1 MKHATVEDFDVVK
14 GIFKKN
20 RDVFPYLRFDS
31 LKNKIEE
38 GKVVYDKGV
47 VITYNKYKRKQKL
60 GNVQANMGDVVIQEI
75 VKEEGG
81 NAVDVFVRFVD
92 FVDEDVW
99 LTVRRDNERAK
110 KFYDKVGMEIVGEVF
125 WSKGTLAGDVYIY
138 RQNPAATLGA
148 TTNFLFH
155 ELP

>member
-1 MKHATVEDFDVVK
+1 MKHATPEDFDTIK

-20 RDVFPYLRFDS
+20 RKVFPYFRLDS

-60 GNVQANMGDVVIQEI
+60 GNVEAKMGDIVIQEI
-75 VKEEGG
+75 VKEDGG
-81 NAVDVFVRFVD
+81 DAQGVFVRFVD
-92 FVDEDVW
+92 FVDVDVW

-110 KFYDKVGMEIVGEVF
+110 KFYDRVGMELVGEVL
-125 WSKGTLAGDVYIY
+125 WVHGTLSGDVYLY
-138 RQNPAATLGA
+138 RQNPAIGLGA
-148 TTNFLFH
+148 AAGLMFH
-155 ELP
+155 EL

>member
-1 MKHATVEDFDVVK
+1 MRHATIEDFDTIK

-20 RDVFPYLRFDS
+20 REMFPYLRFDS

-38 GKVVYDKGV
+38 GKVVYDTGV

-60 GNVQANMGDVVIQEI
+60 GNVEAKMGDIVIQEI

-81 NAVDVFVRFVD
+81 DAQGVFVRFVD
-92 FVDEDVW
+92 FVDVDVW

-110 KFYDKVGMEIVGEVF
+110 KFYDRVGMELVGEVL
-125 WSKGTLAGDVYIY
+125 WVHGTLSGDVYLY
-138 RQNPAATLGA
+138 RQNPAIGLGA
-148 TTNFLFH
+148 AAGLMFH
-155 ELP
+155 EL

>member
-1 MKHATVEDFDVVK
+1 MNIR
-14 GIFKKN
+14 IF
-20 RDVFPYLRFDS
+20 VFPSLIFFFVFSSTLSTAPDS
-31 LKNKIEE
+31 IFRYADRIHPDIASTNM
-38 GKVVYDKGV
+38 VVTQNELATEAGYQ
-47 VITYNKYKRKQKL
+47 ILEQ
-60 GNVQANMGDVVIQEI
+60 
-75 VKEEGG
+75 GG

-138 RQNPAATLGA
+138 RQNPAASLGA

>member
-1 MKHATVEDFDVVK
+1 MRHATVEDFDAVK

-31 LKNKIEE
+31 LKHKIEE
-38 GKVVYDKGV
+38 GKVVYDTGV

-60 GNVQANMGDVVIQEI
+60 GNVQANMGDIVIQEI

-81 NAVDVFVRFVD
+81 DAEDVFLRFVD
-92 FVDEDVW
+92 FVVEDVW

-110 KFYDKVGMEIVGEVF
+110 KFYDRVGMELVGEVF
-125 WSKGTLAGDVYIY
+125 WSKGTIPGDVYLY
-138 RQNPAATLGA
+138 KQNPGPSLM
-148 TTNFLFH
+148 FH

>member
-1 MKHATVEDFDVVK
+1 MRHATIEDFDVVK
-14 GIFKKN
+14 GIFKEN

-31 LKNKIEE
+31 LKHKIKE
-38 GKVVYDKGV
+38 GKVVYDTGV

-60 GNVQANMGDVVIQEI
+60 GNVQANMGDIVIQEI

-81 NAVDVFVRFVD
+81 DAEDVFFRFVD
-92 FVDEDVW
+92 FVVEDVW

-110 KFYDKVGMEIVGEVF
+110 KFYDRVGMELVGEVF
-125 WSKGTLAGDVYIY
+125 WSKGTIPGDVYLY
-138 RQNPAATLGA
+138 KQNPGPSLM
-148 TTNFLFH
+148 FH